1 MVQYLG
7 MKQNQRG
14 QMRRATHR
22 RHIPKSLVRRV
33 IGWSLVVLGL
43 LGLALPVL
51 PGLILF
57 AIAIVLLGPHDPTL
71 RRLAVWVR
79 LVLRR
84 WSQAKQRHVRR
95 LGIFVRQWY
104 CAQRLVLRGML
115 HRHEHGAQGWQTHL
129 ALLAA
134 MLIGMAVSGGVF
146 LAVLHQIP

>member
-1 MVQYLG
+1 

-104 CAQRLVLRGML
+104 AHNGWCCAGCC
-115 HRHEHGAQGWQTHL
+115 
-129 ALLAA
+129 
-134 MLIGMAVSGGVF
+134 IGTSMARKAGNHISRF
-146 LAVLHQIP
+146 